1 LLSVVGVGSAYAQ
14 SASEE
19 RPVADFSRL
28 VVRDGIDVYL
38 TQSTAAR
45 LRIEVDGW
53 ELADVVA
60 QVEDD
65 TLTLSIP
72 SKRDGWSDENR
83 EATAYVDFVQLSTI
97 RASGGSDLESRSD
110 LELDGLA
117 VEASGGSDVDLD
129 VNAQSLEFAVS
140 GGSDVEISGAT
151 KSLSIEA
158 SGGSDVSA
166 ESMRAERA
174 TASVSGGSD
183 ASLRASA
190 AIVVNANGG
199 SDVIIHG
206 DLAERTVNND
216 RSSYVVW
223 R

>member
-1 LLSVVGVGSAYAQ
+1 LLSVVGAGSVYAQ
-14 SASEE
+14 ATSEE

-38 TQSTAAR
+38 TQSATPR
-45 LRIEVDGW
+45 LRIEVEAWD
-53 ELADVVA
+53 LADVVT
-60 QVEDD
+60 QVEGD

-72 SKRDGWSDENR
+72 SKRNGSSDENR
-83 EATAYVDFVQLSTI
+83 EATAYLDFVQLSTI
-97 RASGGSDLESRSD
+97 QASGGSDLESRND
-110 LELDGLA
+110 LELDDLA

-129 VNAQSLEFAVS
+129 VNAQNLEFSVS

-151 KSLSIEA
+151 TSLSIQA

-166 ESMRAERA
+166 EFLRAERA

-183 ASLRASA
+183 ASIRASA

-206 DLAERTVNND
+206 DPPQRTVNND
-216 RSSYVVW
+216 RSSDIVW
-223 R
+223 Y